1 MYKIPL
7 TLKHFV
13 NAMRP
18 ILEDAFDEQDTYI
31 GHLTRK
37 IERAEER
44 AIDGCG
50 NVKTIE
56 VMKRKLERVEY
67 EQNLISNLMRCADRL
82 NARID
87 SEKLENVALLK
98 PHEIL
103 PTGSGREPDAI
114 DDYLDYVAYVE
125 ENARY
130 EEPERL

>member
-1 MYKIPL
+1 MYKIPF

-18 ILEDAFDEQDTYI
+18 ILEDAFDEQDAYI
-31 GHLTRK
+31 SHLTRK
-37 IERAEER
+37 LERAEER
-44 AIDGCG
+44 AKDGCG
-50 NVKTIE
+50 NVETME

-67 EQNLISNLMRCADRL
+67 EQNVISNLMRCADRM

-87 SEKLENVALLK
+87 SEDLENLVLLK

-125 ENARY
+125 DNAHY
-130 EEPERL
+130 DEPDRL

>member
-1 MYKIPL
+1 MYKIPF

-13 NAMRP
+13 NAIRP
-18 ILEDAFDEQDTYI
+18 ILEDAFDEQDAYI
-31 GHLTRK
+31 SHLTRK
-37 IERAEER
+37 LERAEER
-44 AIDGCG
+44 AKDGCG
-50 NVKTIE
+50 NVETME

-67 EQNLISNLMRCADRL
+67 EQNVISNLMRCADRM

-87 SEKLENVALLK
+87 SEDLENLVLLK

-125 ENARY
+125 DNAHY
-130 EEPERL
+130 DEPDRL

>member
-1 MYKIPL
+1 MYKIPF

-18 ILEDAFDEQDTYI
+18 ILEDAFDEQDAYI
-31 GHLTRK
+31 SHLTRK
-37 IERAEER
+37 LERAEER
-44 AIDGCG
+44 AKDGCG
-50 NVKTIE
+50 NVETME

-67 EQNLISNLMRCADRL
+67 EQNVISNLMRCADRM

-87 SEKLENVALLK
+87 SEDLENLVLLK

-125 ENARY
+125 DNARY
-130 EEPERL
+130 DEPDRL